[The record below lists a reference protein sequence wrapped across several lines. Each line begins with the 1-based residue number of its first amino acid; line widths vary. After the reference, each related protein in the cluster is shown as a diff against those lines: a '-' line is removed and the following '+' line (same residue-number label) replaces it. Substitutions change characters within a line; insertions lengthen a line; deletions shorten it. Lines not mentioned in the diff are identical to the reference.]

1 MPRGIIPSSKLC
13 NGRYLFTILEL
24 KGLFIMSMVPANVTL
39 PYKEFNI
46 YKYKIQR

>member
-13 NGRYLFTILEL
+13 NYVITILEL

-39 PYKEFNI
+39 PNKEFSI
-46 YKYKIQR
+46 YK